1 MCSLA
6 AQLPHFTL
14 LWETVSIVGRRP
26 VVEGPDLV
34 ASLTVPLH
42 FSDATFDTYRP
53 DPSFP
58 SQAAALTAAR
68 AFAPGANGRMR
79 RNSAGRGLY
88 FDGGFGVGKTH
99 LLAALAS
106 SAGSRAAFGTFVEYT
121 HLVGALGFA
130 TARDAL
136 GKFHV
141 VCIDEFELDD
151 PGDTVL
157 MARLMRELADAGV
170 ALAATSNTLPDS
182 LGEGRFAA
190 DDFRREIQAVSR
202 VFEVITID
210 GPDYRHRGELAFVIS
225 NSDAVDLVSQKWG
238 GVVESWPELV
248 ADLSHVHPS
257 RLGAYVEGVRY
268 LGLTSVVPLSNQ
280 AQALRVVSLVDRLY
294 DADVSI
300 VASGESLGEVFPPE
314 MLAGGYRKK
323 YFRALSRLSAMCAGD

>member
-1 MCSLA
+1 MN
-6 AQLPHFTL
+6 
-14 LWETVSIVGRRP
+14 IVGRRP

-34 ASLTVPLH
+34 ASLTLPLH
-42 FSDATFDTYRP
+42 FADATFDTYRP

-58 SQAAALTAAR
+58 SQAGALAAAR
-68 AFAPGANGRMR
+68 AFASGASGRLR
-79 RNSAGRGLY
+79 RSSAGRGLY
-88 FDGGFGVGKTH
+88 LDGGFGVGKTH
-99 LLAALAS
+99 LLAALAL

-130 TARDAL
+130 SARDAL
-136 GKFHV
+136 AGFRV

-202 VFEVITID
+202 VFDVVTID
-210 GPDYRHRGELAFVIS
+210 GPDYRHRGELLFIIS
-225 NSDAVDLVSQKWG
+225 NEAAVALVPGKWG
-238 GVVESWPELV
+238 GVVESWPALV
-248 ADLSHVHPS
+248 EDLSHVHPS

-268 LGLTSVVPLSNQ
+268 LGLASVAPLGNQ
-280 AQALRVVSLVDRLY
+280 SQALRVVSLVDRLY

-300 VASGESLGEVFPPE
+300 VASGESLGEIFPTE
-314 MLAGGYRKK
+314 MLTGGYRKK
-323 YFRALSRLSAMCAGD
+323 YFRALSRLSAMCAEE